1 MNLLETSV
9 QKVPLCRWV
18 GLFNCAVLTG
28 VCFIEG
34 GMFFIETPPFSRGYV
49 YLGGYV
55 LEKLQR
61 SGGGTFIWVGTS
73 IWHRIVSM
81 ILNYYLQEAM
91 ENFVFPDEIKTKMMK
106 IDKT

>member
-18 GLFNCAVLTG
+18 WLFNCAVLTG

-34 GMFFIETPPFSRGYV
+34 GMFFIETPPFSRGYI

-61 SGGGTFIWVGTS
+61 SGGGTFIWGGTS
-73 IWHRIVSM
+73 IWHWIVLEFM
-81 ILNYYLQEAM
+81 TVN
-91 ENFVFPDEIKTKMMK
+91 
-106 IDKT
+106 

>member
-18 GLFNCAVLTG
+18 WLFNCAVLTG

-34 GMFFIETPPFSRGYV
+34 GMFFIETPPSSRRYV

-61 SGGGTFIWVGTS
+61 SGGGTFIWGGTS
-73 IWHRIVSM
+73 IWHRIVLLTLIM
-81 ILNYYLQEAM
+81 LPLIMAIVIFWNRFALALL
-91 ENFVFPDEIKTKMMK
+91 FPD
-106 IDKT
+106 

>member
-18 GLFNCAVLTG
+18 WLFNCAVLTG

-34 GMFFIETPPFSRGYV
+34 GMFFIETPPFSRGYI

-61 SGGGTFIWVGTS
+61 SGGGTFIWGGTS
-73 IWHRIVSM
+73 IWHWIVS
-81 ILNYYLQEAM
+81 LSAGFSLRL
-91 ENFVFPDEIKTKMMK
+91 V
-106 IDKT
+106 

>member
-18 GLFNCAVLTG
+18 WLFNCAVLTG

-34 GMFFIETPPFSRGYV
+34 GMFFIETPPFSRGYI

-61 SGGGTFIWVGTS
+61 SGGGTFIGGYV
-73 IWHRIVSM
+73 
-81 ILNYYLQEAM
+81 YLA
-91 ENFVFPDEIKTKMMK
+91 PDSTKVHPPF
-106 IDKT
+106 TGGASL